1 MARFLDLLLILNNNT
16 GECVNQIL
24 WNYCRLTSLS
34 IVLVKQNHAS
44 QKCRS
49 FLGLFWNLWNFGMLH
64 IYKTSI
70 QSFQFICIYIS
81 DACNPIVVDLQH
93 CLAYFHHLIWW
104 GLSHWVKWMDWFL
117 YDGDLRHERVKN
129 LYITYNS

>member
-1 MARFLDLLLILNNNT
+1 MRQPDTLKLLSFDFFIYSSSETKPRLSKM
-16 GECVNQIL
+16 QIFPG
-24 WNYCRLTSLS
+24 
-34 IVLVKQNHAS
+34 I
-44 QKCRS
+44 
-49 FLGLFWNLWNFGMLH
+49 FWNLWNFGMLH

-93 CLAYFHHLIWW
+93 CLAYFHQLIWW
-104 GLSHWVKWMDWFL
+104 GLSHWVKWMDWRL

-129 LYITYNS
+129 LYLHITVKLI